1 MLIALCTKAV
11 PLFILD
17 RIMGYSIA
25 CWVMVEVSKPLKV
38 TMAASNGSS
47 LSDSQL
53 ESVCLCFKKLRTHP
67 LYPKRSFTFPKMP
80 RVAWSKVWKSA
91 SGLALGDKNHAH
103 FSWPS
108 PCARGYINAALARVA
123 KKATNEFRVTSP
135 SGRAGGE
142 LPAERA
148 SSTTTTLFTV
158 SMGIAQGRPLSPEA
172 RLTRKR
178 HIAEKQR

>member
-1 MLIALCTKAV
+1 MLIARCTKAV

-25 CWVMVEVSKPLKV
+25 CWVMVEVRKPLKV
-38 TMAASNGSS
+38 TVAASNGSN

-53 ESVCLCFKKLRTHP
+53 ESACLCFKEFKTHP
-67 LYPKRSFTFPKMP
+67 LYPRRSFTFPKVP
-80 RVAWSKVWKSA
+80 RAAWSKVWKSV
-91 SGLALGDKNHAH
+91 SGLALGAKNHAH
-103 FSWPS
+103 FSWLS
-108 PCARGYINAALARVA
+108 PCATGYINATLATVA

-142 LPAERA
+142 LPSARA
-148 SSTTTTLFTV
+148 SSTMMTLFTM
-158 SMGIAQGRPLSPEA
+158 STGIAQRTPLRQEA
-172 RLTRKR
+172 RLTRKC